1 MEEKTNIAANV
12 SLGTGVAALV
22 CLVIHWCIG
31 CIPVLGLFAAVLF
44 PIEILCALTAIVSG
58 GIGIKM
64 AGDLEGGTG
73 KPQAIAGMVL
83 GLLYFVILGAIL
95 VLAVMFGFGI
105 VILEN
110 LMIFAVV

>member
-1 MEEKTNIAANV
+1 MENETNIAANV

-44 PIEILCALTAIVSG
+44 PIEILCAGTAIISG
-58 GIGIKM
+58 GFGIKM
-64 AGDLEGGTG
+64 AGELEGGTG
-73 KPQAIAGMVL
+73 KPQAITGMVL
-83 GLLYFVILGAIL
+83 GLLYFLILGSIL
-95 VLAVMFGFGI
+95 VLALMFGFGI

-110 LMIFAVV
+110 LIIFAVV